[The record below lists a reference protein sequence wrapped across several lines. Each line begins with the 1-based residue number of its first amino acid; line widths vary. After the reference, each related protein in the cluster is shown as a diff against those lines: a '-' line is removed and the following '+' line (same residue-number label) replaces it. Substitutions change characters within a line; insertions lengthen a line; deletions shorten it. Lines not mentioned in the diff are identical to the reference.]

1 MEDEIIKIINNNNGL
16 KLIIGHFGYDCFC
29 SDCMTLKRI
38 INIAQKSTKAKG
50 DDK

>member
-16 KLIIGHFGYDCFC
+16 KLIIGHFGYNCFC

-38 INIAQKSTKAKG
+38 INIAQKSTKTKENE
-50 DDK
+50 